1 MTAKKKILIVE
12 DNLMNR
18 EVLGSILSPVYEVL
32 EAENGEEGLA
42 FLKEQKAGLSLILL
56 DIVMPVMDGY
66 AFLSRVKADAE
77 LALIPVVV
85 TTQGSSEADEV
96 AALSYSAADFVSK
109 PYRPEIILHRVANI
123 INLRETAAMVN
134 ELQYDR
140 LTGLFSKEYFY
151 RCVRDQLDAA
161 PGKMYD
167 IICSNIENFYWQAV
181 FF

>member
-1 MTAKKKILIVE
+1 M
-12 DNLMNR
+12 
-18 EVLGSILSPVYEVL
+18 
-32 EAENGEEGLA
+32 
-42 FLKEQKAGLSLILL
+42 
-56 DIVMPVMDGY
+56 
-66 AFLSRVKADAE
+66 
-77 LALIPVVV
+77 
-85 TTQGSSEADEV
+85 
-96 AALSYSAADFVSK
+96 SK